1 MGKVRKFIF
10 VIALLVFIGSAGYL
24 LQHYLK
30 GKAEQNE
37 FESLRVNGG
46 HNLEAL
52 YKENPDIVGWVQIK
66 DSIIDYPV
74 MQTKDDPE
82 FYLRRNFKKEDS
94 LAGTPF
100 LDAQSDLTRP
110 SWNWM
115 IYAHNMKNGTMF
127 HTLLDFEKKEY
138 YDKRKTFTFDTLDQY
153 GGPAEYEIVA
163 AFYTQIYPEDSKEFK
178 YYDYVDVTSE
188 EVYNEYVRNIK
199 AQSIYDTGITPE
211 YGQQL
216 VTLST
221 CSYQVED
228 GRFVVV
234 GRKIEK

>member
-1 MGKVRKFIF
+1 MGKVRKVIF
-10 VIALLVFIGSAGYL
+10 VIALLVFIGAGAYL

-30 GKAEQNE
+30 GQAEQND
-37 FESLRVNGG
+37 FEGLLVDGG
-46 HNLEAL
+46 YDLDAL
-52 YKENPDIVGWVQIK
+52 YKQNPDIIGWVKIK
-66 DSIIDYPV
+66 DSIISYPV

-100 LDAQSDLTRP
+100 LDAKSDLTRP

-115 IYAHNMKNGTMF
+115 VYAHNMKNGTMF
-127 HTLLDFEKKEY
+127 HTLLDYEDKEY
-138 YDKRKTFTFDTLDQY
+138 YEKRKTFTFDTLEKY
-153 GGPAEYEIVA
+153 AGPGEYEVVA
-163 AFYTQIYPEDSKEFK
+163 AFYTQIYPENSDQFK
-178 YYDYVDVTSE
+178 YYYYVDVTE
-188 EVYNEYVRNIK
+188 EWQYNEYVSNIK
-199 AQSIYDTGITPE
+199 ALSIYDTGVTPQFGE
-211 YGQQL
+211 QL

-234 GRKIEK
+234 GRKVK